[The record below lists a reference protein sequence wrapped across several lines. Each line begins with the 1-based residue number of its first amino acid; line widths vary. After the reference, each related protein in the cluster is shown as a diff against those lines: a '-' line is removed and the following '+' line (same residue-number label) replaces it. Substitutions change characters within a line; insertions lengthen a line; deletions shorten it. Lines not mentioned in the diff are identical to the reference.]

1 MSDGFLATLSWPSA
15 LAFVF
20 ALLIVVLGLVI
31 WSIRRHRD
39 PRLVID
45 CEAPITELLP
55 SLSGLTQGTI
65 YEGNAVELLENGAF
79 FDAMFEEI
87 RAAAC
92 SVHFETFL
100 WKDGVLGT
108 HLVDALDRKSVV

>member
-39 PRLVID
+39 PRLIID

-55 SLSGLTQGTI
+55 
-65 YEGNAVELLENGAF
+65 
-79 FDAMFEEI
+79 
-87 RAAAC
+87 
-92 SVHFETFL
+92 
-100 WKDGVLGT
+100 
-108 HLVDALDRKSVV
+108 